1 MPRRVRILPIVEA
14 AAQADM
20 VGDVQRLQYLE
31 AMGLGAW
38 TSRYRLPNALPT
50 PACEWEA
57 APVEAPTSHGA
68 RLQALL
74 DDAAKVPST
83 PSSGEASSGATP
95 SRDTDKPVVNASAR
109 ALLLGDA
116 PPASSSSAPEP
127 AAEAEPATP
136 TADVGET
143 EAHTALRYDL
153 QVAALEGRWLL
164 LVPEASA
171 PDRVAH
177 ELLGNLLRAAGIAV
191 DVALEFRSFQ
201 WPLVD
206 NAPATAPLD
215 EARDG
220 LRAYLAGQARRGWR
234 PERLLVFGQ
243 NTTLDAV
250 LALEEARSETLSL
263 PCWTLPSLSEL
274 KSSAA
279 AKRALWPQL
288 ASWRDAWAGHDDAS

>member
-1 MPRRVRILPIVEA
+1 
-14 AAQADM
+14 M

-57 APVEAPTSHGA
+57 PPIEAPTSHGA

-83 PSSGEASSGATP
+83 PPSDEASPGATP
-95 SRDTDKPVVNASAR
+95 SRDTDTLATGAYAR

-116 PPASSSSAPEP
+116 PPASSPSVPAP
-127 AAEAEPATP
+127 AAEAEPAAP

-143 EAHTALRYDL
+143 EAHAALRYDL

-164 LVPEASA
+164 LVPEAKA
-171 PDRVAH
+171 PDRASH
-177 ELLGNLLRAAGIAV
+177 ELLGNLLRAAGISV

-206 NAPATAPLD
+206 NAPMTTAPLD
-215 EARDG
+215 DARDG

-234 PERLLVFGQ
+234 PERLVVFGE
-243 NTTLDAV
+243 DASLNEV
-250 LALEEARSETLSL
+250 LALEEARSETLDL
-263 PCWTLPSLSEL
+263 PCWTLPSLAAL

-288 ASWRDAWAGHDDAS
+288 AAWREAWAGHDDAS

>member
-1 MPRRVRILPIVEA
+1 
-14 AAQADM
+14 M

-50 PACEWEA
+50 PACEWET

-83 PSSGEASSGATP
+83 PPPEETPSGATP
-95 SRDTDKPVVNASAR
+95 SRDTDKVATSASAR

-116 PPASSSSAPEP
+116 PPASSPSVSEP
-127 AAEAEPATP
+127 AAEAEPAAP

-143 EAHTALRYDL
+143 EAHAALRYDL

-164 LVPEASA
+164 LVPEANA

-191 DVALEFRSFQ
+191 DAAFEFRSFQ

-206 NAPATAPLD
+206 NAPVTAPLD

-234 PERLLVFGQ
+234 PELLLVFGQ
-243 NTTLDAV
+243 DATLNEV

-263 PCWTLPSLSEL
+263 PCWTLPSLAAL

>member
-1 MPRRVRILPIVEA
+1 MPRRARTLPIVEA
-14 AAQADM
+14 AAHADM

-50 PACEWEA
+50 PVCEWEA
-57 APVEAPTSHGA
+57 PPVEAPTSHGA
-68 RLQALL
+68 RLHALL
-74 DDAAKVPST
+74 DDAAKVPPT
-83 PSSGEASSGATP
+83 PPPGETSSGATP
-95 SRDTDKPVVNASAR
+95 SRDTDKPAVNASAR

-116 PPASSSSAPEP
+116 PPASSPSVPEP
-127 AAEAEPATP
+127 AAEPAAP
-136 TADVGET
+136 TADTGKAK
-143 EAHTALRYDL
+143 AHAALRYDL

-164 LVPEASA
+164 LVPEVNA
-171 PDRVAH
+171 PDRAAR
-177 ELLGNLLRAAGIAV
+177 ELLGNLMRAAGITV
-191 DVALEFRSFQ
+191 DAALEFRSFQ

-206 NAPATAPLD
+206 NAPTAAPLD

-220 LRAYLAGQARRGWR
+220 LRAYLSGQARRGWR

-243 NTTLDAV
+243 DATLNEV

-263 PCWTLPSLSEL
+263 PCWTLPSLEAL

-288 ASWRDAWAGHDDAS
+288 AVWREAWAGHDDAS

>member
-1 MPRRVRILPIVEA
+1 
-14 AAQADM
+14 M
-20 VGDVQRLQYLE
+20 VGDAQRLQYLE

-50 PACEWEA
+50 PVCEWEA
-57 APVEAPTSHGA
+57 PPVEAPTSHGE

-74 DDAAKVPST
+74 DDAAKAPSMS
-83 PSSGEASSGATP
+83 PSGEMSPGATL
-95 SRDTDKPVVNASAR
+95 SRDTDKPAASGSAR

-116 PPASSSSAPEP
+116 PTESSPSVPEP
-127 AAEAEPATP
+127 AAEPAAP

-143 EAHTALRYDL
+143 ETHAALRYDL

-164 LVPEASA
+164 LVPEVNA
-171 PDRVAH
+171 PDRTAC
-177 ELLGNLLRAAGIAV
+177 ELLGNLLRAAGISV
-191 DVALEFRSFQ
+191 DAALEFRSFQ

-206 NAPATAPLD
+206 NASVTAPLD

-243 NTTLDAV
+243 DTTLNAV
-250 LALEEARSETLSL
+250 LALEDARSETLSL
-263 PCWTLPSLSEL
+263 PCWTLPSLAAL

-288 ASWRDAWAGHDDAS
+288 AAWREAWAGHDDAP

>member
-1 MPRRVRILPIVEA
+1 
-14 AAQADM
+14 M

-50 PACEWEA
+50 PACEWETPPA
-57 APVEAPTSHGA
+57 EAPTSHGA

-74 DDAAKVPST
+74 DDTVRAPST
-83 PSSGEASSGATP
+83 GETSSGATP
-95 SRDTDKPVVNASAR
+95 SRDTGKPASSGSAR

-116 PPASSSSAPEP
+116 PTESSSSTPEVAAEP
-127 AAEAEPATP
+127 AAPA
-136 TADVGET
+136 ADVGET
-143 EAHTALRYDL
+143 ETQAALRYDL

-164 LVPEASA
+164 LVPEATV
-171 PDRVAH
+171 PDRTAL
-177 ELLGNLLRAAGIAV
+177 ELLGNLLRVAGIAV
-191 DVALEFRSFQ
+191 DAALEFRSFQ

-206 NAPATAPLD
+206 NAPMTTAPLD
-215 EARDG
+215 DARDG

-234 PERLLVFGQ
+234 PERLVVFGQ
-243 NTTLDAV
+243 DASLNEV
-250 LALEEARSETLSL
+250 LALEEARSETLDL
-263 PCWTLPSLSEL
+263 PCWTLPALATL

-288 ASWRDAWAGHDDAS
+288 TAWREAWAGHDDAS